1 MEDMNNT
8 QLQKVHKNSIRKTV
22 LLRTAQTNVAS
33 SPDFR
38 NNTIVATTKQYWMGI
53 GPTNK
58 LTAEE
63 LSYDKSYHYYG
74 RADTMYH
81 IGEEFGKA
89 MLQLQQKQRMA
100 AKIEDKQRCGTF
112 WCPPNTQN

>member
-1 MEDMNNT
+1 MNNT
-8 QLQKVHKNSIRKTV
+8 QLQKVHKNAIRKTV

-58 LTAEE
+58 VTAEE

-81 IGEEFGKA
+81 MGEEFGKA
-89 MLQLQQKQRMA
+89 MLQLERKQRMA